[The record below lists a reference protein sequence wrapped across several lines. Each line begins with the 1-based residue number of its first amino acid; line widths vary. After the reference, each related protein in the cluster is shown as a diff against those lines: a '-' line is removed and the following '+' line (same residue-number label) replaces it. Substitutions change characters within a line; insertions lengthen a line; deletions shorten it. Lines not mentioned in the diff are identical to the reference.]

1 MLRQKSSTTA
11 LEDPSQPDR
20 AMAWA
25 SKPLAVAPR
34 FMTIRLR
41 LTLWYTALLG
51 ATLILFSVL
60 VYWLLVVNLAAQ
72 YIQDAA
78 TQATTV
84 SQAISRQLERDIYI
98 LGEPLPPDLDNLT
111 QARLYGVQLV
121 DRQGIVRGKSHNLNN
136 LEIPISAEMLA
147 AIGRGNAYRVNVTFD
162 GAPFLVYSVPLR
174 VGDRI
179 VAAVQVVKPPAEGA
193 QNALNQV
200 SRYLILGT
208 ALCLL
213 IAAVIGAWLARRT
226 LAPIDEIT
234 TTASSIILAKDL
246 GQRLRIPGDA
256 SEVGLLAATFNEML
270 DRIQNLFKA
279 QERLVADV
287 SHELRTPLTSV
298 QGNVDLL
305 LRMFSG
311 NGMQPQQAANAISF
325 LPEILN
331 EVEGETKRMNNMIRD
346 LLLLAQADSGVL
358 QLQKERVELDTL
370 LLDVYRQTRR
380 LAERTKGVGALEI
393 RMGSEDQAII
403 WGDPERLRQ
412 VLVNLADNAVK
423 YTPNGGTITLSL
435 EHKDGWVK
443 VSVKDTGIGIKEE
456 DQAHVFERF
465 YRTDKARSREMGGSG
480 LGLSIAQWI
489 AQAHSGKISIE
500 SSPGVGST
508 FTLWLPEY
516 MEAPLPIPDLQPVAD
531 Q

>member
-1 MLRQKSSTTA
+1 
-11 LEDPSQPDR
+11 
-20 AMAWA
+20 
-25 SKPLAVAPR
+25 
-34 FMTIRLR
+34 MTIRLR

-78 TQATTV
+78 TQAATV
-84 SQAISRQLERDIYI
+84 SQAIGRQLERDIYI

-111 QARLYGVQLV
+111 QTRAYGVQLV
-121 DRQGIVRGKSHNLNN
+121 DLKGIVRGQSRNLGN
-136 LEIPISAEMLA
+136 LEIPVKPEMLA
-147 AIGRGNAYRVNVTFD
+147 AIGRGNAYRFNVVFE
-162 GAPFLVYSVPLR
+162 GVSFLVYSVPLR
-174 VGDRI
+174 VGNQT

-208 ALCLL
+208 ALSLL

-246 GQRLRIPGDA
+246 GQRLRIPGDT
-256 SEVGLLAATFNEML
+256 SEVGQLAATFNEML
-270 DRIQNLFKA
+270 DRIQNLFQA

-298 QGNVDLL
+298 QGNIDLL
-305 LRMFSG
+305 QRLFSG
-311 NGMQPQQAANAISF
+311 SSNLSLQSPQAAA
-325 LPEILN
+325 LVPEILN
-331 EVEGETKRMNNMIRD
+331 EVESETKRMNSMIRD

-380 LAERTKGVGALEI
+380 LAERTKGSGALEI
-393 RMGSEDQAII
+393 RMGSEDQALV

-423 YTPNGGTITLSL
+423 YTPSGGTITLSL
-435 EHKDGWVK
+435 ENAQGWVK
-443 VSVKDTGIGIKEE
+443 VSVKDSGIGIKEE
-456 DQAHVFERF
+456 DQAQIFERF

-489 AQAHSGKISIE
+489 AQAHSGRISVE
-500 SSPGVGST
+500 STQGAGST

-516 MEAPLPIPDLQPVAD
+516 VENIVSTPDLQPEAS